1 MAELAK
7 LKRLDILSVA
17 KFMAVYGAIIGF
29 IAGILEAIA
38 FAILGQTSSSG
49 LLAMPTAGPT
59 FGYLAIITY
68 PIIYAILGFISG
80 AIFAALYNL
89 IAKWTGG
96 IKMEFEQ

>member
-1 MAELAK
+1 
-7 LKRLDILSVA
+7 
-17 KFMAVYGAIIGF
+17 VYGAIIGF
-29 IAGILEAIA
+29 IGFIAEILEVIA
-38 FAILGQTSSSG
+38 FAILGQTSSNG
-49 LLAMPTAGPT
+49 LLAMLTAGPT